1 MANRKTTTGTGGTK
15 AIAEFTPTMS
25 SFYLLLRRFKKTVE
39 TDMHYQVQGIDLFA
53 DDRADDLRELEVA
66 WEDLT
71 ETVFDVILQLPVVL
85 EDRDL
90 RRVAFLMKSVFEI
103 EEPCDRAH
111 LVAEARKHRD
121 LFDCAVPGTQ
131 GEITTRLIGRFF
143 QVFDQMSGLKQ
154 FGGTPVEVLPSDC
167 IGMNPA

>member
-1 MANRKTTTGTGGTK
+1 MANRKTTTAHGGTK

-25 SFYLLLRRFKKTVE
+25 SFYLLLRRFRKTVE
-39 TDMHYQVQGIDLFA
+39 TDLHYQVQGIDLFA
-53 DDRADDLRELEVA
+53 DDRADDLRDLEICWEELV
-66 WEDLT
+66 

-90 RRVAFLMKSVFEI
+90 RRVAFLMKSVFEM

-111 LVAEARKHRD
+111 FVAESRRHRD
-121 LFDCAVPGTQ
+121 LFDCAIPGLQ

-154 FGGTPVEVLPSDC
+154 FGGTPVEVPPTDC
-167 IGMNPA
+167 IGMIPS

>member
-1 MANRKTTTGTGGTK
+1 MANRKTTTAHGGTK

-39 TDMHYQVQGIDLFA
+39 IEHRHQAEGVDLFA
-53 DDRADDLRELEVA
+53 PERADDLRGLEVA

-71 ETVFDVILQLPVVL
+71 ETVFDVILQLPVVP

-90 RRVAFLMKSVFEI
+90 RRVAFLMKSVFEM

-111 LVAEARKHRD
+111 FVTEARRHRD
-121 LFDCAVPGTQ
+121 LFDCAVPGLQ
-131 GEITTRLIGRFF
+131 GEITTRLIARFF
-143 QVFDQMSGLKQ
+143 RVFDQMSELRQ
-154 FGGTPVEVLPSDC
+154 FGGSPVEVPPSDC
-167 IGMNPA
+167 IGMIPS

>member
-1 MANRKTTTGTGGTK
+1 
-15 AIAEFTPTMS
+15 MS
-25 SFYLLLRRFKKTVE
+25 SFYLLLRRIKKTVE
-39 TDMHYQVQGIDLFA
+39 IEHRHQAEGVDLFA
-53 DDRADDLRELEVA
+53 PERTDDLRDLEVA

-71 ETVFDVILQLPVVL
+71 ETVFDVILQLPVVP

-111 LVAEARKHRD
+111 FVAEARRHRD
-121 LFDCAVPGTQ
+121 LFDCAVPGMQ

-143 QVFDQMSGLKQ
+143 QVFDQMAELKQ
-154 FGGTPVEVLPSDC
+154 FGGTPVKAPPSDC

>member
-1 MANRKTTTGTGGTK
+1 MADRKTTTAHGGTK

-39 TDMHYQVQGIDLFA
+39 IELMYQAEGVDLFA
-53 DDRADDLRELEVA
+53 PERADDLRDLEMA

-90 RRVAFLMKSVFEI
+90 HRVAFLMKSVFEM

-111 LVAEARKHRD
+111 FVTEARKHRD
-121 LFDCAVPGTQ
+121 LFDCAVPGIQ

-143 QVFDQMSGLKQ
+143 GVFDQMAELKQ
-154 FGGTPVEVLPSDC
+154 FGGTPVKAPPSDC